1 MIDHDVM
8 TGSDSYPM
16 GGDPP
21 EIMIIDR
28 IGKSNDNHWVVIE
41 AAEKDRETN

>member
-8 TGSDSYPM
+8 T
-16 GGDPP
+16 

-41 AAEKDRETN
+41 AAEKDREPN